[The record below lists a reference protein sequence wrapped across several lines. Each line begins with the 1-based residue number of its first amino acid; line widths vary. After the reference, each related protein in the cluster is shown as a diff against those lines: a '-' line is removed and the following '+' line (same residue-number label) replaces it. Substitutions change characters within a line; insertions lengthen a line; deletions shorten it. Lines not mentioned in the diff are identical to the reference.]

1 MYQPWYAVY
10 IALDAMTSMQQWP
23 TPEGITR
30 SLRTGTDAKSRWY
43 PIPIRI
49 WHAVIESFSSAGV
62 NLISDKRVAQNLAY
76 NLQYLQY
83 LEQTLIELSLSDVL
97 ERQTIKSYVIGA
109 IGSVECLLFHLNR
122 ASGGKESRL
131 SRIIK
136 RVSEKELLGKASH
149 RYKELNRFRELR
161 NKVHIYEQR
170 DDLGTDYQSF
180 GRQELRD
187 IRRILHDLATAPA
200 LGLGKERADVFK
212 FLREKVF
219 SDDA

>member
-1 MYQPWYAVY
+1 
-10 IALDAMTSMQQWP
+10 MQQWP

-30 SLRTGTDAKSRWY
+30 SLRTGTGAKSRWY
-43 PIPIRI
+43 PISIRT
-49 WHAVIESFSSAGV
+49 WLTVIQSFSSDKV
-62 NLISDKRVAQNLAY
+62 QLISNEKVKQNLAY

-83 LEQTLIELSLSDVL
+83 LEQTLIELSLSEVL

-131 SRIIK
+131 SRIIN
-136 RVSEKELLGKASH
+136 RVSAKELLGKASH

-161 NKVHIYEQR
+161 NKVHIYELR
-170 DDLGTDYQSF
+170 DDLGTDYHSF

-187 IRRILHDLATAPA
+187 IRRILHDIATAPA

-212 FLREKVF
+212 FLREKVWN
-219 SDDA
+219 DDV